1 MKTLSLI
8 SSSLLSL
15 LAASMS
21 YAGNTSHYTFNPD
34 TVKVRMSATFQAY
47 PVTLRC
53 RTEKGKANVTEMN
66 IDNSPCY
73 RFRVKSKEGGP
84 LIFRTSSVIFTS
96 KDIGVGCL
104 FPYKMMIDIANT
116 YKTKTEIVCIAD
128 REGDFSWTPIN

>member
-21 YAGNTSHYTFNPD
+21 YAGNTSHYTFNPY
-34 TVKVRMSATFQAY
+34 TVKVRMSATFQPY

-53 RTEKGKANVTEMN
+53 RTEEGLAGVTGMN
-66 IDNSPCY
+66 LDDPCL
-73 RFRVKSKEGGP
+73 RFKVKSEGGP
-84 LIFRTSSVIFTS
+84 LISPVSSVLFIS
-96 KDIGVGCL
+96 KDIGIGCL
-104 FPYKMMIDIANT
+104 FPYKMIIDIASPFI
-116 YKTKTEIVCIAD
+116 TKTEIVCIAD